1 MRVLVSLV
9 ACLICA
15 CSSLPIIGKL
25 SPQAAQREAHRD
37 IASGH
42 MKIYTAG
49 TIARSEVGIA
59 PEDKGIIRKLPRDD
73 SLPAGCT
80 VPEAG
85 PAIDYARAYNREIV
99 RYVRTHPQT

>member
-1 MRVLVSLV
+1 M
-9 ACLICA
+9 
-15 CSSLPIIGKL
+15 PIVGSR

-49 TIARSEVGIA
+49 TIARHEIAIA
-59 PEDKGIIRKLPRDD
+59 PEDKAIVRKLPRDD

-99 RYVRTHPQT
+99 RYLRRHPQT